1 MTTIIDTLPLGGPPG
16 PGACGDSS
24 PATPGGLSWFWELD
38 LDAVLAAITGSPLW
52 LRATRPGTQPADPDD
67 RGPAQQE
74 ERDPE
79 ADEAEYQEALEAGRV
94 RTTPLG
100 YVAGRV
106 AETLPTG
113 PGLAAWLAHAETN
126 QLEDGALAGIAA
138 AYHRMAAWAAAGELA
153 AVAQI
158 ASRSAAT
165 DRRASADQAGRP
177 DRVTPDAAAQISLA
191 LAISRDTATS
201 WTDLAVTLK
210 WRLPVTLSA
219 LAAGQ
224 IDLTRARM
232 IARMTKALSDEQAR
246 QVEAA
251 VLGHAGSL
259 TPGQLHAALRRAVIK
274 ADPDGAER
282 RRDQSERDAT
292 VTIYPD
298 DEGTATLAG
307 RSLPAV
313 EAAAAMARITALARA
328 MKADRA
334 SHQMNRL
341 RAEAFLGLLL
351 GTLTPPAEPGEPE
364 GPSNPDEPSEPG
376 GPGEP
381 GEGGKPSPGEP
392 FPPSG
397 PSGGQS
403 PAGGHPSWPG
413 IQPDLPWSTAAGAA
427 PAGLLNLT
435 VPLSTL
441 TGTSATCGQLTWLG
455 IITAGQARHLAELA
469 AGHAATRWRVV
480 VVNHS
485 GRAIAVTHIPRSR
498 SPGSRDRPG
507 SSERHESRD
516 RPGEASTGIIR
527 RVTLVTGTQQLA
539 NPPPARDPQTQVRDP
554 ALARILDQA
563 LTVAQRAVQEA
574 AEGATED
581 QRTGGCAH
589 QLATRTYRPP
599 PRIAELVTARD
610 QTCRFPP
617 CRRPAEM
624 CDLDHTQPYDQGGPT
639 CACNIG
645 AECRTDHQLK
655 QDPRWR
661 LTQTPGGEFRWTTP
675 AGRTYIS
682 RPDPY
687 FL

>member
-1 MTTIIDTLPLGGPPG
+1 MTTIIDTPPPSGPAG
-16 PGACGDSS
+16 PGACGDSAA
-24 PATPGGLSWFWELD
+24 ATPGGLSWMWELD
-38 LDAVLAAITGSPLW
+38 LDAVLAALTGTPPW
-52 LRATRPGTQPADPDD
+52 LRARRPGTQPPDPDD
-67 RGPAQQE
+67 RSPAQQE

-94 RTTPLG
+94 RTTMLG

-113 PGLAAWLAHAETN
+113 PGLAAWLAHAEAN

-138 AYHRMAAWAAAGELA
+138 AYHRIAAWAAAGELA

-158 ASRSAAT
+158 ASRSAET
-165 DRRASADQAGRP
+165 DRRASADQTGRP
-177 DRVTPDAAAQISLA
+177 DRVTADAAAQVSLA

-201 WTDLAVTLK
+201 WTDFAITLT

-232 IARMTKALSDEQAR
+232 IARMTKSLSDEQAR

-259 TPGQLHAALRRAVIK
+259 TPGQLHAALGRAVIK
-274 ADPDGAER
+274 VDPDGAER
-282 RRDQSERDAT
+282 RREQSERDAA

-298 DEGTATLAG
+298 DEGTVTLAG

-313 EAAAAMARITALARA
+313 EAAAAMARITALAKA
-328 MKADRA
+328 MKADGA
-334 SHQMNRL
+334 SHQMNWL
-341 RAEAFLGLLL
+341 RAQAFLGLLL
-351 GTLTPPAEPGEPE
+351 GTLTPPAEPGGPD
-364 GPSNPDEPSEPG
+364 GPSNPEEPSDPG
-376 GPGEP
+376 APS
-381 GEGGKPSPGEP
+381 EGGKPSPGEPSPGEP

-403 PAGGHPSWPG
+403 PADGHPSWPG
-413 IQPDLPWSTAAGAA
+413 IQPDLPWNTAAGAA

-441 TGTSATCGQLTWLG
+441 TGTSATSGQLTWLG
-455 IITAGQARHLAELA
+455 IITASQARHLAELA
-469 AGHAATRWRVV
+469 ARHGATQWRVV
-480 VVNHS
+480 IVNHS

-507 SSERHESRD
+507 IRD
-516 RPGEASTGIIR
+516 RPGKTSTGLIR

-539 NPPPARDPQTQVRDP
+539 NPPPTRDPQTRVRDP
-554 ALARILDQA
+554 ELARILDQA
-563 LTVAQRAVQEA
+563 LIVAQRAAQEA
-574 AEGATED
+574 KERATED

-589 QLATRTYRPP
+589 QLATPTYRPP

-624 CDLDHTQPYDQGGPT
+624 CDLDHAQPYHQGGPT

-655 QDPRWR
+655 QDPRWT